1 MSRRA
6 ALLALLASVTSCG
19 ARTGL
24 NDEAYEPAF
33 LYCSDAVFVAR
44 PARELSLVAGV
55 PRALRGLARWS
66 VVSSPSGSTPILQSD
81 GGERATFRADREGAY
96 VVRVTVPS
104 SSDRDGGGSDGGD
117 SGPAQELSCTL
128 AVQVRAAGPVVTC
141 PSELTVAPLQ
151 PVDLEG
157 RVAGDRTIRSVGWT
171 VDSAPAGSARRPPDP
186 TDRARTRF
194 TPDIAGDHRLR
205 FRAVDS
211 DGASDE
217 CVTVVHAVPR
227 EGLRVELSWDPPGR
241 SCPDSP
247 GAACDSS
254 DVDLHLLQGVGDPNW
269 RTDSD
274 CYYGNCTSSRG
285 LRWGALTVDDD
296 PHLDIDDVTGHG
308 PENINILRPSARFYR
323 IGVHYYRNDGGPQA
337 ATVTIYCS
345 GSAPVARL
353 GPVTL
358 TGRGTPDDGDF
369 WIAADVLPL
378 PGGGCRVA
386 PITRGSQLWI
396 VRQSEALTAAGPPPP

>member
-1 MSRRA
+1 MIRRA

-19 ARTGL
+19 ARTAL
-24 NDEAYEPAF
+24 SDEAYEPAS

-44 PARELSLVAGV
+44 PSRDLSLVAGV

-66 VVSSPSGSTPILQSD
+66 VVTSPAGSTPTLQSD
-81 GGERATFRADREGAY
+81 GGERATFRADREGSY

-104 SSDRDGGGSDGGD
+104 AADRDAGDGG
-117 SGPAQELSCTL
+117 PEPELSCTL
-128 AVQVRAAGPVVTC
+128 TVQVRAAGPVVTC
-141 PSELTVAPLQ
+141 PAELTVAPLQ

-157 RVAGDRTIRSVGWT
+157 RVAGDRAIRSVGWA
-171 VDSAPAGSARRPPDP
+171 VDSAPSGSARRPPEP

-227 EGLRVELSWDPPGR
+227 EGLRIELSWDPPGR
-241 SCPDSP
+241 SCPASP

-274 CYYGNCTSSRG
+274 CYYGNCTSSRS
-285 LRWGALTVDDD
+285 LRWGATTVDDD

-308 PENINILRPSARFYR
+308 PENINILRPSARYYR
-323 IGVHYYRNDGGPQA
+323 VGVHYYSDHGAGPQA
-337 ATVTIYCS
+337 ATLTVYCN
-345 GSAPVARL
+345 GATAVARL
-353 GPVTL
+353 GPITL
-358 TGRGTPDDGDF
+358 SSRGAPDDNDF

-386 PITRGSQLWI
+386 PISRGAHPWI
-396 VRQSEALTAAGPPPP
+396 VRQSEALTSAGPSAP

>member
-1 MSRRA
+1 MPSTDDR
-6 ALLALLASVTSCG
+6 
-19 ARTGL
+19 
-24 NDEAYEPAF
+24 
-33 LYCSDAVFVAR
+33 DA
-44 PARELSLVAGV
+44 G
-55 PRALRGLARWS
+55 
-66 VVSSPSGSTPILQSD
+66 D
-81 GGERATFRADREGAY
+81 GG
-96 VVRVTVPS
+96 
-104 SSDRDGGGSDGGD
+104 
-117 SGPAQELSCTL
+117 PAPELSCTL
-128 AVQVRAAGPVVTC
+128 TVQVRAAGPVVTC
-141 PSELTVAPLQ
+141 PAELTVTPLQ

-157 RVAGDRTIRSVGWT
+157 RVAGDRAIRSVGWT
-171 VDSAPAGSARRPPDP
+171 IDSAPSGSARRPPEP

-227 EGLRVELSWDPPGR
+227 EGLRIELSWDPPGR
-241 SCPDSP
+241 SCPASP

-274 CYYGNCTSSRG
+274 CYYGNCTNSRG

-323 IGVHYYRNDGGPQA
+323 VGVHYYSDHGAGPQA
-337 ATVTIYCS
+337 ATLTIYCN
-345 GSAPVARL
+345 GATAVARL
-353 GPVTL
+353 GPITL
-358 TGRGTPDDGDF
+358 SSRGGPDDNDF

-386 PITRGSQLWI
+386 PISRGAQPWI
-396 VRQSEALTAAGPPPP
+396 VRQSEALTSAGPSAP